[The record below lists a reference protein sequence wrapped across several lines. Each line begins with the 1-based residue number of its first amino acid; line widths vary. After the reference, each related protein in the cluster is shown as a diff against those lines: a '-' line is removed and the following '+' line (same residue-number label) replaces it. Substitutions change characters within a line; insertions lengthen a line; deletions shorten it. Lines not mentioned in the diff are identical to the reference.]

1 MYHSRVAQVNNIIRK
16 LEDCK
21 TEIEYV
27 ARKSEINIDCPS
39 DKEKLSE
46 IANDIGNT
54 IKKLSDF
61 VS

>member
-1 MYHSRVAQVNNIIRK
+1 MYHSRKTQVNNIIQK
-16 LEDCK
+16 LENCK

-27 ARKSEINIDCPS
+27 ARKSEIDIDCSS

>member
-1 MYHSRVAQVNNIIRK
+1 MYHSRKTQVNNIIQK
-16 LEDCK
+16 LENCK

-27 ARKSEINIDCPS
+27 ERKSEINIDCPS

>member
-1 MYHSRVAQVNNIIRK
+1 MYHSRKTQVNNIIRK

-27 ARKSEINIDCPS
+27 ARKSDVNPDCPS
-39 DKEKLSE
+39 DKENLSE

>member
-1 MYHSRVAQVNNIIRK
+1 MYHSRKTQVNNIIQK
-16 LEDCK
+16 LENCK

-27 ARKSEINIDCPS
+27 TRKSEINIDCSS

>member
-1 MYHSRVAQVNNIIRK
+1 MYHSRKTQVNNIIQK
-16 LEDCK
+16 LENCK

-27 ARKSEINIDCPS
+27 ARKSEINIDCSS

-61 VS
+61 VN

>member
-1 MYHSRVAQVNNIIRK
+1 MYHSRKTQVNNIIQT
-16 LEDCK
+16 LENCK

>member
-1 MYHSRVAQVNNIIRK
+1 MYHSRKTQVNNIIQK
-16 LEDCK
+16 LEICK

>member
-1 MYHSRVAQVNNIIRK
+1 MYHSRKTQVNNIIQK
-16 LEDCK
+16 LENCK

-27 ARKSEINIDCPS
+27 ARKNEINIDCPS

-46 IANDIGNT
+46 IANEIGNT

>member
-27 ARKSEINIDCPS
+27 ARKNNMVDSSMEQNELQNITDCIGIEII
-39 DKEKLSE
+39 KL
-46 IANDIGNT
+46 
-54 IKKLSDF
+54 KKF
-61 VS
+61 VN